1 MPSPTPSH
9 AGDPSLVALCDAI
22 RTLRKRQGVSQ
33 EALATDS
40 GVERAYMG
48 GIERGQQNL
57 SVMKLVRITQALNVT
72 LEELVAQAKL

>member
-9 AGDPSLVALCDAI
+9 AGDPSLVALGDAI

-33 EALATDS
+33 EALAADS